1 MKIGLKFTSKS
12 FGVNCAVIDQEIRL
26 GLIAGSPLALSL
38 YFYFYYT
45 PPKTPEKDAI
55 FSHSKYETPSPPYFW
70 VQYTHKAP
78 L

>member
-38 YFYFYYT
+38 YFYF
-45 PPKTPEKDAI
+45 
-55 FSHSKYETPSPPYFW
+55 
-70 VQYTHKAP
+70 
-78 L
+78 